1 MQTKDYGANHSK
13 ECKTVSSHVNVQ
25 YVSLWSCFLIWL
37 SRIWYV
43 ALFSAK
49 MAYVSY
55 KLFLIKH
62 NTCIAAAVSYS
73 IFLGCCNAGNVA
85 HFFIT
90 LLLYKPGRAPGP
102 GHVRSPGR
110 SPAQCRRARGRGRRA
125 Q

>member
-62 NTCIAAAVSYS
+62 NACIREARCV
-73 IFLGCCNAGNVA
+73 NNVMFMFHPPRYTLA
-85 HFFIT
+85 HILDVIDMKSRMSNF
-90 LLLYKPGRAPGP
+90 GW
-102 GHVRSPGR
+102 
-110 SPAQCRRARGRGRRA
+110 Q
-125 Q
+125 